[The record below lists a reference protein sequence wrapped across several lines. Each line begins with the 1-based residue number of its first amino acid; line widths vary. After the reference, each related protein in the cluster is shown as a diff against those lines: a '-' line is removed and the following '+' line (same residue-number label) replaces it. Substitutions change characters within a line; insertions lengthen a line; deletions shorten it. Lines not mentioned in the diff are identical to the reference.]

1 MKYGLICYNY
11 LENVGNEIQSIA
23 ARRFLPQIDY
33 HVDFNNL
40 ASFKADEEFK
50 MIMNAWYLHDKKS
63 WPPIDENI
71 NPLLISMHLNTNNTN
86 TPEAFLSDE
95 SREFLSKYGPV
106 GARDPLTQEFLQ
118 SNGIDSYFSGCLT
131 LTLKGEENVEKEDYI
146 VLVDVSQ
153 DVLEFVKSKTDKQI
167 YVVSQALP
175 TNLNKRKLDD
185 LYFYLEDRIYNS
197 QEKFFYGEC
206 LLNLYQRASCVITK
220 RLHVALPCLA
230 LETPV
235 LLINDDIIN
244 GEIRFSG
251 FKDWLNFIT
260 LDEYKS
266 NYNIFDV
273 NNPPENKKDYL
284 KYRKNLISTVKEF
297 TGHESPSFNTFD
309 YNKFSA
315 LFLSKLNTYL
325 NETNQYVFS
334 LENKIKELENHIN
347 AQNELINQMEN
358 SNSWKLTKPLRN
370 IRNR

>member
-40 ASFKADEEFK
+40 ASFKADDEFK

-175 TNLNKRKLDD
+175 TDLNKRKLDD

-297 TGHESPSFNTFD
+297 TGHESSSFNTFD
-309 YNKFSA
+309 YNEFST